1 MLAGVQAG
9 GPCLQPPLAGLG
21 ARPEQG
27 RPRGALGWAT
37 AGAPGSPV
45 VEAAAVRLSERRP
58 CLFMHV
64 QHGSEGSV
72 VTPGKC
78 ASSSPATCL
87 TAPGAEGPLRW
98 GCCLPDR
105 LGSS

>member
-78 ASSSPATCL
+78 AGVPAHHL
-87 TAPGAEGPLRW
+87 PPASLLRERKGP
-98 GCCLPDR
+98 
-105 LGSS
+105 